1 MNAEKIIIA
10 IIMLITIGV
19 FGFITVTSFKTA
31 EKSNAVLDPT
41 VIVGDARNLKGTK
54 MENAQ
59 TILVEFSD
67 FECPSCA
74 SVSPIVQDV
83 SQKYPELTVLYRHF
97 PLSFHRNSKQAAIAS
112 EAASL
117 QGKFWEYHDELF
129 LNTPNLSKQD
139 LEIYAEK
146 TGLDVA
152 KFKQD
157 LSNPDVVA
165 KVSKDMDDGEKLNIN
180 GTPTFYLIHQGQV
193 EPIRL
198 SNQDSLLDAVSQK
211 LGKR

>member
-180 GTPTFYLIHQGQV
+180 GTPTFYLIHQGQI